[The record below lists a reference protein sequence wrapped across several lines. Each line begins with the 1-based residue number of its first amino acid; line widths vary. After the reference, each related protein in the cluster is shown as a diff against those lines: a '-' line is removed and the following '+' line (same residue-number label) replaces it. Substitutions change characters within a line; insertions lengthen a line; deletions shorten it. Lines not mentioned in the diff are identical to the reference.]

1 MLLEIIEAE
10 RVILASKKFLRLSQ
24 ISLAVDY
31 TLQSDT
37 AQSRYTHSIEV
48 ANAVQIMNYSISK
61 KLGFDVNQKGAG
73 RIVGLLHDIG
83 HTCFGHLGE
92 KMLNKL
98 TLEYSN
104 GSFPFEGNS
113 NNYVTIEKN
122 DLLNGLSKE
131 SKNYILAS
139 LAKHPEELYEE
150 QSYLEEIIKE
160 ACIEDS
166 LYLKESGFKLD
177 NNLTSTIQCQIMD
190 IADENCYIISDIVDS
205 LNILSK
211 KDLKEILI
219 KELPLKYSEEFVMA
233 LNKGKNEFRKYLQ
246 GYFIKF
252 VENFNFNSKGILIP
266 LNKELENLRLILAK
280 INRTYVLGNKNI
292 LKLREK
298 NAKMIEEVF
307 RFHFENK
314 GLYMPSSFYLN
325 KLNSCSNNIDKLKV
339 IRNMCGSFTDKGLKT
354 ELKRIKKI
362 KGE

>member
-1 MLLEIIEAE
+1 MLLEMIEAE

-61 KLGFDVNQKGAG
+61 KLGFDINQKGAG
-73 RIVGLLHDIG
+73 RIIGLLHDIG

-98 TLEYSN
+98 TLEYSE
-104 GSFPFEGNS
+104 GKFSFEGNS

-122 DLLNGLSKE
+122 ELLKGLSRD
-131 SKNYILAS
+131 SQSYILAS

-150 QSYLEEIIKE
+150 QAFLEEIIKE
-160 ACIEDS
+160 ACLEDT
-166 LYLKESGFKLD
+166 LYFRENGFKLEST
-177 NNLTSTIQCQIMD
+177 LSSTIQCQIMD
-190 IADENCYIISDIVDS
+190 VADENCYIISDIVDS

-211 KDLKEILI
+211 KELKEIFI
-219 KELPLKYSEEFVMA
+219 KEIPLKYSEDFIMA

-266 LNKELENLRLILAK
+266 LNKDLEELRLILAK
-280 INRTYVLGNKNI
+280 INRTYVLGNQNI
-292 LKLREK
+292 LILREK

-314 GLYMPSSFYLN
+314 GLYMPSSFYL
-325 KLNSCSNNIDKLKV
+325 KKFNSCSTNIEKLKI